1 MAAVAEA
8 YGRRHSP
15 VTDHHKGAFDVLEAY
30 GKPSPMRSRRQRRRS
45 VSNESMYK
53 SPKNSYSPR
62 SKSVPRKRHSSRRR
76 SPLQR
81 PPSPSGALRVVRHPQ
96 ALQALLSG
104 LNATQNR
111 NALAALFPNDT
122 NTVGKNMK
130 AFPMKSRYEFAV
142 GALNYG
148 NRHKIQGDYRPVTMA
163 DIDNDTFRK
172 HLAHSGPWELLQ
184 TPIKCNTGLWIADGL
199 LMVNK
204 AIIMPA
210 TPMGAKQELFAP
222 YMPMNYTTKRPW
234 NQTPPSLARSAWT
247 VDRNT
252 PVFGITPC
260 LFVKDV

>member
-8 YGRRHSP
+8 YRRRHSP

-30 GKPSPMRSRRQRRRS
+30 DKPSPIRSRRQRRRS

-62 SKSVPRKRHSSRRR
+62 SKSVPRKRRSSRKRHFSRRR
-76 SPLQR
+76 S
-81 PPSPSGALRVVRHPQ
+81 PSPSGALRVVRHPQ

-104 LNATQNR
+104 LNAEDNR
-111 NALAALFPNDT
+111 NAVAALFPNDR
-122 NTVGKNMK
+122 NTVGNKMK
-130 AFPMKSRYEFAV
+130 AFPMKSRYEFRV
-142 GALNYG
+142 GLLRYD
-148 NRHKIQGDYRPVTMA
+148 NRHKMQGEYRPVTMA

-234 NQTPPSLARSAWT
+234 NQTAPSLARSAWT
-247 VDRNT
+247 FNDV
-252 PVFGITPC
+252 PVFGPIPC
-260 LFVKDV
+260 LFVKEA